1 MSEPTPEA
9 PVSESTSEAEKKP
22 GAPWGFLVGLVG
34 GPLLFLFSVWLI
46 DVTGRFFY
54 VLALAGVLG
63 FAVGVLQAL
72 VFAVRSLVT
81 RPVPSVAV
89 LAVLAGLG
97 FLAAKNSEA
106 LRAWVTRL
114 GEDPVLGGRYA
125 GDGFSLEYP
134 QGWRQKDIDGFE
146 IAGFRPSGTG
156 HGKCLDNAG
165 VMRSRGDDY
174 TLETYVQR
182 QRDDYG
188 TSEHW
193 QVLEDEAATVGGL
206 PGRALRVR
214 GATHDLHLYVTV
226 KDGRGYIVST
236 QLCREE
242 ADGERERV
250 LRAVAQSFQL

>member
-9 PVSESTSEAEKKP
+9 PAPESTSEEKP
-22 GAPWGFLVGLVG
+22 ASPWGFLVGLVG

-46 DVTGRFFY
+46 DVTGRFFF
-54 VLALAGVLG
+54 VLALAGVLA
-63 FAVGVLQAL
+63 FAVGVVQAL

-114 GEDPVLGGRYA
+114 GEAPVLGGRYA

-146 IAGFRPSGTG
+146 IAGIRPSGTG

-165 VMRSRGDDY
+165 VMRSRKDDY

-193 QVLEDEAATVGGL
+193 NVLEDKPATVGGL
-206 PGRALRVR
+206 PGRELMVR

-242 ADGERERV
+242 ADEDRERV
-250 LRAVAQSFQL
+250 LQAVAQSFQL

>member
-9 PVSESTSEAEKKP
+9 LVSEKKP
-22 GAPWGFLVGLVG
+22 GSPWGFLVWLVG
-34 GPLLFLFSVWLI
+34 GPLLFLLTVWLLE
-46 DVTGRFFY
+46 VTGRFFY

-89 LAVLAGLG
+89 LAILAGLG
-97 FLAAKNSEA
+97 FLAVKNSEA
-106 LRAWVTRL
+106 ISTWVAQL
-114 GEDPVLGGRYA
+114 GEDPVLGGRYE

-146 IAGFRPSGTG
+146 VAGFRPSGTG
-156 HGKCLDNAG
+156 RGKCLDNVG
-165 VMRSRGDDY
+165 VMRSRKDDY
-174 TLETYVQR
+174 TLESYVGR

-188 TSEHW
+188 ASEHW
-193 QVLEDEAATVGGL
+193 EVLEDKPATVGGL
-206 PGRALRVR
+206 PGQELVVR
-214 GATHDLHLYVTV
+214 GSTHDLHLYVTV

-236 QLCREE
+236 QVCREE
-242 ADGERERV
+242 ADEERERV
-250 LRAVAQSFQL
+250 LRAVAQSFQF